1 MRIERR
7 EFLGIAAVAAAGF
20 AINGKASAQDRLLE
34 LTERSVSELAG
45 MMASGKT
52 TSVAITAGYL
62 ARVRSIDKKL
72 NSIIELNPDALAIAR
87 ERDAE
92 RRNNKLKGPL
102 HGIHFL
108 IKDNIDTADKMK
120 TTAGSLALIDAPAP
134 KHDAF
139 IVEQLREAGAVL
151 LGKTNLSEWANFR
164 DGSASSGWSGRG
176 GQTHNPYILR
186 PQPVRLFVRD
196 WSGDR
201 GEPCG
206 HRHRH
211 GNRRLDRLPFF
222 DLRDRRHQTNRWF
235 GIQKRHH
242 SDLGFSGH
250 SGPNVPFSGRRRFGA
265 VCNYGCR
272 SAGPGDSSERGK
284 VSTRLPNVAR
294 CERAERCQDRRRTR
308 LLGKACRG
316 RYCDECRTRSDES
329 GWCRVDR
336 REVSEPD
343 KVRRCGIRCAAIRI

>member
-102 HGIHFL
+102 HGIPFL

-120 TTAGSLALIDAPAP
+120 TTAGSLALSDAPPP
-134 KHDAF
+134 KH
-139 IVEQLREAGAVL
+139 G
-151 LGKTNLSEWANFR
+151 
-164 DGSASSGWSGRG
+164 
-176 GQTHNPYILR
+176 
-186 PQPVRLFVRD
+186 
-196 WSGDR
+196 
-201 GEPCG
+201 
-206 HRHRH
+206 
-211 GNRRLDRLPFF
+211 
-222 DLRDRRHQTNRWF
+222 
-235 GIQKRHH
+235 
-242 SDLGFSGH
+242 
-250 SGPNVPFSGRRRFGA
+250 
-265 VCNYGCR
+265 
-272 SAGPGDSSERGK
+272 
-284 VSTRLPNVAR
+284 
-294 CERAERCQDRRRTR
+294 
-308 LLGKACRG
+308 
-316 RYCDECRTRSDES
+316 
-329 GWCRVDR
+329 
-336 REVSEPD
+336 
-343 KVRRCGIRCAAIRI
+343 RRCGR